1 MSLHDGLNA
10 LLQWAARVLAVFTV
24 ARVRRRRLAA
34 RAAAAAESL
43 VRVGDVAMPFKDIVA
58 AGLAACR
65 VPQHRIHAE
74 VGHCIQQAIDAAHS
88 STPTVWLRN
97 RTIIAEVTRASM
109 QWREAA
115 DEPMRFRRVGFA
127 RNSRRNRRSR
137 PS

>member
-10 LLQWAARVLAVFTV
+10 LLQSAARVLAAFTT

-34 RAAAAAESL
+34 RAAAESL

-58 AGLAACR
+58 AGLTACR
-65 VPQHRIHAE
+65 VPQHQIHAE
-74 VGHCIQQAIDAAHS
+74 VEHCIQQAIDAAHS

-115 DEPMRFRRVGFA
+115 DEPARFRRVGFA
-127 RNSRRNRRSR
+127 RNTRRNRRSR